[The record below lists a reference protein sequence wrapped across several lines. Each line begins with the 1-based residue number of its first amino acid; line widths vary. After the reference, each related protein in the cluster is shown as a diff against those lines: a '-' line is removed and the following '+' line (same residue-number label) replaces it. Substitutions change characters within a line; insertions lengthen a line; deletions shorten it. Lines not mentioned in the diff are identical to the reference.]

1 LTADPYDAVNSAI
14 ERATPAI
21 ERICAEVWE
30 LAELSL
36 EEVASANVH
45 LRELEAAG
53 FAIISRGT
61 SDQATAFI
69 AEWQQGAGGPRVG
82 FLPEYDALP
91 GLGNAAAPEQAPALN
106 GKTNG
111 HGCGHNLLGAGCT
124 GAAIALKAIM
134 EQEGLPGLV
143 RVYGCAAEE
152 TTGAK
157 VFMAR
162 DGLFDDLDACLAW
175 HSAPVAAVGLVR
187 TAAVNN
193 VRVEFFGRS
202 AHAGVDPWQGRSA
215 LDALELYCHGLNLM
229 REHVEPTARIHY
241 VIEAGGETPNV
252 VPDYTRLAMFIRD
265 VDRAHVEATT
275 QWARELAD
283 GAATGTQT
291 RAKFT
296 LAFGMYDLLPNTPL
310 VEQLDTHLQ
319 AVGVPAWTEDE
330 QAFARECQRNFGVP
344 EVGLVPQ
351 PLPLLPDQTA
361 GGSTDV
367 GDVSWNT
374 PTVAFLY
381 PSFPLGI
388 GLHTWP
394 VTACGGM
401 SIGTR
406 AAIGAATVLARLG
419 QDLMTDAELRD
430 AARADFDA
438 RRAGRAYVSPLVGV
452 DVTSSGT
459 EEASHQP
466 KDGADEMLA
475 PAPRPAATVSP
486 RSASR

>member
-1 LTADPYDAVNSAI
+1 MTADSYHAVNAAI
-14 ERATPAI
+14 DAATPAI
-21 ERICAEVWE
+21 ARICAEVWE

-45 LRELEAAG
+45 MRELEAAG
-53 FAIISRGT
+53 FTITSRGT
-61 SDQATAFI
+61 SGQATAFI
-69 AEWQQGAGGPRVG
+69 AEWEQGTAGPRIG

-91 GLGNAAAPEQAPALN
+91 GLGNAARAQQTPAPN
-106 GKTNG
+106 GKTSG

-124 GAAIALKAIM
+124 GAAMALQALM
-134 EQEGLPGLV
+134 EQDGVPGLV

-175 HSAPVAAVGLVR
+175 HSAPVAAVGFAR

-193 VRVEFFGRS
+193 IRVEFFGKT
-202 AHAGVDPWQGRSA
+202 AHAGIDPWHGRSA
-215 LDALELYCHGLNLM
+215 LDALELFCHGLNLM

-241 VIEAGGETPNV
+241 VVEAGGETPNV
-252 VPDYTRLAMFIRD
+252 VPDYARLALFIRD
-265 VDRAHVEATT
+265 VDRTRVAATT

-283 GAATGTQT
+283 GAALGTQT
-291 RAKFT
+291 RTKFT
-296 LAFGMYDLLPNTPL
+296 VAFGLYDLLPNTPL
-310 VEQLDTHLQ
+310 VERLHAHLH

-330 QAFARECQRNFGVP
+330 QAFARECQRTFGVP
-344 EVGLVPQ
+344 ELGLVPQ
-351 PLPLLPDQTA
+351 PLPIIPDRA
-361 GGSTDV
+361 EGGSTDV

-374 PTVAFLY
+374 PTVVFLY
-381 PSFPLGI
+381 PSFPLRI

-401 SIGTR
+401 SIGTKS
-406 AAIGAATVLARLG
+406 AIGAATILTRLA
-419 QDLMTDAELRD
+419 QDLMTDDELRS

-438 RRAGRAYVSPLVGV
+438 RRAGKTYISPLAESDPTGRHHP
-452 DVTSSGT
+452 SG
-459 EEASHQP
+459 
-466 KDGADEMLA
+466 
-475 PAPRPAATVSP
+475 RPSTQG
-486 RSASR
+486 RGG

>member
-1 LTADPYDAVNSAI
+1 MIVDPYRATNAAI
-14 ERATPAI
+14 AAATPAI
-21 ERICAEVWE
+21 ERICAEVWD

-36 EEVASANVH
+36 EEVASAQVH

-53 FAIISRGT
+53 FAITSRGV
-61 SDQATAFI
+61 SGQATAFI
-69 AEWQQGAGGPRVG
+69 AEWEQGTAGPRVG

-91 GLGNAAAPEQAPALN
+91 GLGNAPLPQQAPAPN
-106 GKTNG
+106 GKTSG

-124 GAAIALKAIM
+124 GAAIALQRVMA
-134 EQEGLPGLV
+134 QEGLPGLV

-162 DGLFDDLDACLAW
+162 DGLFDDLDACLSW
-175 HSAPVAAVGLVR
+175 HSAPIAAVGLVR

-193 VRVEFFGRS
+193 IRVEFFGQS
-202 AHAGVDPWQGRSA
+202 AHAGVDPWHGRSA
-215 LDALELYCHGLNLM
+215 LDALELFCHGLNLM

-241 VIEAGGETPNV
+241 VVEAGGETPNV
-252 VPDYTRLAMFIRD
+252 VPDYARLALFVRD
-265 VDRAHVEATT
+265 VDRPHVAATT

-283 GAATGTQT
+283 GAALGTQT
-291 RAKFT
+291 RARFT
-296 LAFGMYDLLPNTPL
+296 IAFGLSDLLPNTPL
-310 VEQLDTHLQ
+310 VERLDAHLH
-319 AVGVPAWTEDE
+319 AVGAPAWTEDE

-344 EVGLVPQ
+344 ERGLTPQ
-351 PLPLLPDQTA
+351 PLPTLPDQSA

-367 GDVSWNT
+367 GDVSWTT

-401 SIGTR
+401 SIGTKS
-406 AAIGAATVLARLG
+406 AIGAATVLARLA
-419 QDLMTDAELRD
+419 QDLVTDEKLRC

-438 RRAGRAYVSPLVGV
+438 RRAGRTYVSPLVDGDPPSDIAQAV
-452 DVTSSGT
+452 G
-459 EEASHQP
+459 HQA
-466 KDGADEMLA
+466 KDGTDELV
-475 PAPRPAATVSP
+475 AAQE
-486 RSASR
+486 

>member
-1 LTADPYDAVNSAI
+1 MPADPYRAVDAAI
-14 ERATPAI
+14 VATTPAI
-21 ERICAEVWE
+21 ERICAEVWQQ
-30 LAELSL
+30 AELSL
-36 EEVASANVH
+36 EEVASAEVH

-53 FAIISRGT
+53 FTITSRGT
-61 SDQATAFI
+61 SGQPTAFI
-69 AEWQQGAGGPRVG
+69 AEWQAAAGPRIG

-91 GLGNAAAPEQAPALN
+91 GLGNAAMAQQAPAQN
-106 GKTNG
+106 GKTSG

-124 GAAIALKAIM
+124 GAAIALKAIL
-134 EQEGLPGLV
+134 EQASVPGLI

-175 HSAPVAAVGLVR
+175 HSAPVAATGLAR

-193 VRVEFFGRS
+193 IRVEFFGKT
-202 AHAGVDPWQGRSA
+202 AHAGVDPWHGRSA
-215 LDALELYCHGLNLM
+215 LDALELFCHGLNLM

-241 VIEAGGETPNV
+241 VVESGGETPNV
-252 VPDYTRLAMFIRD
+252 VPDYARLALFIRD
-265 VDRAHVEATT
+265 VDRARVAATT
-275 QWARELAD
+275 QWTRELAE
-283 GAATGTQT
+283 GAALGTQT
-291 RAKFT
+291 RAQFT
-296 LAFGMYDLLPNTPL
+296 VAFGLYDLLPNTPL
-310 VEQLDTHLQ
+310 VERLYGHLQ

-344 EVGLVPQ
+344 ELGLAPQ
-351 PLPLLPDQTA
+351 PLPIIPDHA
-361 GGSTDV
+361 VGGSTDV
-367 GDVSWNT
+367 GDVSWNA

-401 SIGTR
+401 SIGTKS
-406 AAIGAATVLARLG
+406 AIGAATILARLAH
-419 QDLMTDAELRD
+419 DLVTEEALRT

-438 RRAGRAYVSPLVGV
+438 RRADRAYVSPLLDV
-452 DVTSSGT
+452 DPTAAIFQEV
-459 EEASHQP
+459 AHQP
-466 KDGADEMLA
+466 KDGADEMVE
-475 PAPRPAATVSP
+475 PED
-486 RSASR
+486 

>member
-1 LTADPYDAVNSAI
+1 MTPDPYRGVSSAI
-14 ERATPAI
+14 VAATPAI
-21 ERICAEVWE
+21 ERICDEVWQ

-36 EEVASANVH
+36 EEVASAEVH
-45 LRELEAAG
+45 LRELDAAG
-53 FAIISRGT
+53 FTITSRGT
-61 SDQATAFI
+61 SGQATAFI
-69 AEWQQGAGGPRVG
+69 AEWELGTDGPRIG

-91 GLGNAAAPEQAPALN
+91 GLGNAALSHQAPAPN
-106 GKTNG
+106 GTTSG

-124 GAAIALKAIM
+124 GAAIAMKTIA
-134 EQEGLPGLV
+134 EQEGIPGLL

-175 HSAPVAAVGLVR
+175 HSAPVAATGFAR

-193 VRVEFFGRS
+193 IRVEFFGRS

-215 LDALELYCHGLNLM
+215 LDALELFCHGLNLM

-241 VIEAGGETPNV
+241 VVEAGGETPNV
-252 VPDYTRLAMFIRD
+252 VPDYARLALFIRD

-283 GAATGTQT
+283 GAALGTQT
-291 RAKFT
+291 RAQFT
-296 LAFGMYDLLPNTPL
+296 VVFGISDLLPNTPL
-310 VEQLDTHLQ
+310 VERLYAHLE

-330 QAFARECQRNFGVP
+330 QAFARECQVAFGVP
-344 EVGLVPQ
+344 EHGLVPQ
-351 PLPLLPDQTA
+351 PLPIIPDRTV

-374 PTVAFLY
+374 PTAVFIY

-401 SIGTR
+401 SIGTKS
-406 AAIGAATVLARLG
+406 AIGAATILTRLAR
-419 QDLMTDAELRD
+419 DLMTDEELRS

-438 RRAGRAYVSPLVGV
+438 RRVGRAYVSPLVDV
-452 DVTSSGT
+452 DPTSDVT
-459 EEASHQP
+459 EAAGHQP
-466 KDGADEMLA
+466 KDGADEMVE
-475 PAPRPAATVSP
+475 PEG
-486 RSASR
+486 